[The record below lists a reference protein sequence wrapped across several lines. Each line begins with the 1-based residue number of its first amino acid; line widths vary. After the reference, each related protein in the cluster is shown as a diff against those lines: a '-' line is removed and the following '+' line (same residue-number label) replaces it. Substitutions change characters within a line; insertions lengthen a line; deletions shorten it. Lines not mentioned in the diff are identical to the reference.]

1 VKVLTRRS
9 RGASLERV
17 IHELNPLLR
26 GWAGYFG
33 FSQWRELA
41 TLDAWMRRRL
51 RCLIWVQWRTRRRR
65 IGGLCRL
72 GVAKS
77 AAFAAART
85 PKGPW
90 RLSASR
96 ALHDAFGKAR
106 FRAMGLVAMVD
117 FVNA

>member
-1 VKVLTRRS
+1 MVS
-9 RGASLERV
+9 
-17 IHELNPLLR
+17 ELNPFLR

-41 TLDAWMRRRL
+41 TLDAWVRRRL
-51 RCLIWVQWRTRRRR
+51 RCLIWVQWRTMRRR

-77 AAFAAART
+77 AAFAATRSA
-85 PKGPW
+85 KGPW

-96 ALHDAFGKAR
+96 ALHDAFSKAR
-106 FRAMGLVAMVD
+106 FRAMGLVAMSD
-117 FVNA
+117 FIKA